1 MSSQLPHRALL
12 PVIHVHDFAQML
24 RNVRVAFE
32 NGAHGV
38 FLINHG
44 SSSIQ
49 LLKWYHELR
58 VIYPNV
64 WIGINCLDLDVEQA
78 LTIVPHSVSGL
89 WVDSIDIRSDQPDP
103 AFHARRY
110 RQIQQSLVQK
120 WKGLLF
126 GGVAF
131 KYQPSFGDPAEEASI
146 AAPFVDVITTSGDGT
161 GIAPDAEKIRRMKAA
176 VPNKPLAIA
185 SGVTPE
191 NIQDFPDANYIMAAT
206 GISDSFTE
214 LNPTR
219 VRALADQI
227 R

>member
-1 MSSQLPHRALL
+1 MPSQLPHRALL
-12 PVIHVHDFAQML
+12 PVIHVRDFAQML
-24 RNVRVAFE
+24 RNVRVALE

-58 VIYPNV
+58 VFFPNA
-64 WIGINCLDLDVEQA
+64 WIGINCLDLDVEQT

-110 RQIQQSLVQK
+110 RQIQEARVQH
-120 WKGLLF
+120 WNGLLF

-131 KYQPSFGDPAEEASI
+131 KYQPSFGDPAEEARI

-214 LNPTR
+214 LNPSR
-219 VRALADQI
+219 VRTLADQI